1 MNPSEIDVKAQH
13 LHAFLQ
19 GLPTFPDVSEVF
31 EPYGHMGATLTD
43 AVLQPGLNYE
53 RAVKPRVAQVLAL
66 YPEAR
71 TTSAF
76 KAVLD
81 VEGAAH
87 VLNVANARKQQSLRD
102 LVALLMEQ
110 DLQTEGALRA
120 WLTDPEHRA
129 RLQEIKGVKT
139 KTCHYLQILCG
150 DRDAVAVDVNL
161 RTVFTC
167 AGIEV
172 NDDEELAAVVKR
184 TAERMQ
190 VTPAGLDGAL
200 WSWVASGPRTATV
213 D

>member
-1 MNPSEIDVKAQH
+1 MNPSEIDAKAQH

-19 GLPTFPDVSEVF
+19 GLPTFPEVSETF
-31 EPYGHMGATLTD
+31 EPYRHMGATLTD

-53 RAVKPRVAQVLAL
+53 RAVKPRVERVLDL
-66 YPEAR
+66 YPEAK
-71 TTSAF
+71 TTGAF

-81 VEGAAH
+81 AEGAPH
-87 VLNVANARKQQSLRD
+87 VLNVGNARKQQSLRD

-110 DLQTEGALRA
+110 DLQTEDALRA
-120 WLTDPEHRA
+120 WLTDPGHRA

-161 RTVFTC
+161 RSVFAR

-172 NDDEELAAVVKR
+172 TGDEELAAVVKR

-200 WSWVASGPRTATV
+200 WTWVASGTRTAAST
-213 D
+213 